1 MHVVIFWYSYQK
13 TNACGNFLILISK
26 NQCTSYFLI
35 FVSKNQCMPC
45 AARTRAS
52 MHACMPVPM
61 PMLIHAPARTRNL
74 STLPPQSS
82 KNTYLQRTLNSLPL
96 QSSKIHIFQQNLN
109 ILPLQNSKIC
119 MLPMK
124 SQHSALPKL
133 QNTYIS
139 IETSKSCPPK
149 ASKWT
154 HFQRNLSILPFQS
167 WNISLTTS
175 QQSARPELQNA

>member
-1 MHVVIFWYSYQK
+1 
-13 TNACGNFLILISK
+13 
-26 NQCTSYFLI
+26 
-35 FVSKNQCMPC
+35 MPC
-45 AARTRAS
+45 AARTRAP

-167 WNISLTTS
+167 WNVSLTTS

>member
-1 MHVVIFWYSYQK
+1 
-13 TNACGNFLILISK
+13 
-26 NQCTSYFLI
+26 
-35 FVSKNQCMPC
+35 
-45 AARTRAS
+45 
-52 MHACMPVPM
+52 
-61 PMLIHAPARTRNL
+61 
-74 STLPPQSS
+74 
-82 KNTYLQRTLNSLPL
+82 
-96 QSSKIHIFQQNLN
+96 
-109 ILPLQNSKIC
+109 

-139 IETSKSCPPK
+139 IETSKSRPPK

-175 QQSARPELQNA
+175 QQSARPELQNAWISDEILAFCLSKASKYMPACMHACMHACIENHNILPFKTPKYTHSQRNLHILPLESFQNPYISNEILTFCPSKAPMRARERERERASARARARARETVRPPPRSPAFVSRDNSRAL

>member
-1 MHVVIFWYSYQK
+1 MHVVFFWYSYQK
-13 TNACGNFLILISK
+13 TNACRAPRARVHP
-26 NQCTSYFLI
+26 CT
-35 FVSKNQCMPC
+35 
-45 AARTRAS
+45 
-52 MHACMPVPM
+52 HACPSPCPCSYMR
-61 PMLIHAPARTRNL
+61 LRAREIL
-74 STLPPQSS
+74 ALCPPQSS